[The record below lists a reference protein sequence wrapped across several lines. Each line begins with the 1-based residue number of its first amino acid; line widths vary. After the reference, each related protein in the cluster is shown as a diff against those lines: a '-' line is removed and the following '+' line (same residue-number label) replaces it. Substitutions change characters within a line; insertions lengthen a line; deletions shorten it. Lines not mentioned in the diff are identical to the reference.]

1 MSFSQ
6 IPWFF
11 LCGGLTAL
19 GLIGSWFALRRR
31 GPRAAARWLAWSLLP
46 IALYLLGILQVLWRF
61 GVAIGDFFSGLVF
74 SPKVWSGVVLIGIAL
89 VLFVVTGGLRGR
101 ARRKQ
106 DKAEPDSQPSA
117 TRALGAAPP
126 AAASAGMASRPK
138 AAPVPAKRKGG
149 AADDDD
155 FGEVAAILKRHGIS

>member
-19 GLIGSWFALRRR
+19 GLIGSWFALRRS

-74 SPKVWSGVVLIGIAL
+74 SPKVWSGVALIGIAL

-101 ARRKQ
+101 ARRKEAR
-106 DKAEPDSQPSA
+106 AEPDSQPSA

-138 AAPVPAKRKGG
+138 AAPVPAKRKG
-149 AADDDD
+149 APADDED

>member
-19 GLIGSWFALRRR
+19 GLIGSWFALRRS

-74 SPKVWSGVVLIGIAL
+74 SPKVWSGVALIGIAL

-106 DKAEPDSQPSA
+106 AKAEPDSQPPA

-126 AAASAGMASRPK
+126 AAASAGMAGRPK
-138 AAPVPAKRKGG
+138 AAPVPAKRKSA